1 MAQRYYWLS
10 AKILA
15 VVSLLFSFL
24 SENFYYVAG
33 TAFAIAGCL
42 YIMSHAQRHE
52 YDPERAYELFS
63 LEDKAQSFCHIGW
76 AGLILLS
83 CFMLRQWMFILP

>member
-15 VVSLLFSFL
+15 VGCLFLSFL

-33 TAFAIAGCL
+33 VAFATAGCL
-42 YIMSHAQRHE
+42 YVMSHAERHE
-52 YDPERAYELFS
+52 YDHERVYELFS
-63 LEDKAQSFCHIGW
+63 LEDKAQSFCHLGW
-76 AGLILLS
+76 SGLILLS
-83 CFMLRQWMFILP
+83 FFLLRQLLLIHP